1 MQVKRVQ
8 IHITSTEYIVDRV
21 CDREHRIPCA
31 IQNITKVAYTD
42 DTGDNN
48 LRSVDDDDDDSN
60 MTDECS
66 DIVSPA
72 PMAANLTFGSTA
84 RGETPDIRREKV
96 IPARSPSLVFHR
108 RRAIS
113 LAVEA

>member
-21 CDREHRIPCA
+21 CDREHRIPCV

-42 DTGDNN
+42 NTGDNN

-72 PMAANLTFGSTA
+72 PTANLTFGSTA
-84 RGETPDIRREKV
+84 RETPDIRREKV

>member
-1 MQVKRVQ
+1 
-8 IHITSTEYIVDRV
+8 
-21 CDREHRIPCA
+21 
-31 IQNITKVAYTD
+31 
-42 DTGDNN
+42 
-48 LRSVDDDDDDSN
+48 

-72 PMAANLTFGSTA
+72 PTANLTFGSTA
-84 RGETPDIRREKV
+84 RETPDIRREKV